1 MENNIEN
8 KIELKDKINSFYK
21 EYKVKIILLICI
33 FFIFLI
39 IIFAL
44 KINFEKK
51 NKLISE
57 KYITAGLY
65 VASNE
70 IEKSKQIFEEIILS
84 KNKFYSILALNTIL
98 EKNLVTDKKKMLG
111 YFEIVENVIENEEQL
126 ELLMFKKA
134 LYLIKN
140 LEIEEGNKL
149 INTLIKKNSKY
160 NSLFEE
166 LLVK

>member
-1 MENNIEN
+1 MENNLEN

-21 EYKVKIILLICI
+21 EYKVKIILFICTL
-33 FFIFLI
+33 FIFSI
-39 IIFAL
+39 VAVAL
-44 KINFEKK
+44 KINYEKK

-57 KYITAGLY
+57 KFITAGLY

-70 IEKSKQIFEEIILS
+70 NEKSKKIFEKIILS
-84 KNKFYSILALNTIL
+84 KNKFYSILALNSIL
-98 EKNLVTDKKKMLG
+98 EKNLVSDKKKMLS

-140 LEIEEGNKL
+140 SEIDEGNKL
-149 INTLIKKNSKY
+149 INTLIKKDTKY
-160 NSLFEE
+160 KSLFKE

>member
-8 KIELKDKINSFYK
+8 KIELKDKINSFFK

-39 IIFAL
+39 ITVAL

-98 EKNLVTDKKKMLG
+98 EK
-111 YFEIVENVIENEEQL
+111 I
-126 ELLMFKKA
+126 
-134 LYLIKN
+134 
-140 LEIEEGNKL
+140 
-149 INTLIKKNSKY
+149 
-160 NSLFEE
+160 
-166 LLVK
+166 

>member
-98 EKNLVTDKKKMLG
+98 EKNLFTDKKKMLD

>member
-1 MENNIEN
+1 MVIC
-8 KIELKDKINSFYK
+8 IQFAKDKINSFYK

-140 LEIEEGNKL
+140 SEIEEGNKL

>member
-1 MENNIEN
+1 MENNLEN
-8 KIELKDKINSFYK
+8 KIELKDRIIFFYK
-21 EYKVKIILLICI
+21 KHKVKILLIILILLISIITTVI
-33 FFIFLI
+33 F
-39 IIFAL
+39 

-65 VASNE
+65 IASNE

-84 KNKFYSILALNTIL
+84 KNKFYSVLALNSIL
-98 EKNLVTDKKKMLG
+98 KKNLITDKKKILN
-111 YFEIVENVIENEEQL
+111 YFGIVEKVIENKDQL
-126 ELLMFKKA
+126 ELIKFKKA

-140 LEIEEGNKL
+140 SETDKGNKL
-149 INTLIKKNSKY
+149 IKSLIEKDSKY
-160 NSLFEE
+160 KKLFEE

>member
-84 KNKFYSILALNTIL
+84 KNKFYSILALNSIL
-98 EKNLVTDKKKMLG
+98 EKNLVTDKKKMLS

-140 LEIEEGNKL
+140 SEIEEGNKL

>member
-1 MENNIEN
+1 MENNLEN
-8 KIELKDKINSFYK
+8 KIELKDRLIFFYK
-21 EYKVKIILLICI
+21 KHKVKILLII
-33 FFIFLI
+33 LIFLI
-39 IIFAL
+39 SLITTVIF

-65 VASNE
+65 IASNE

-98 EKNLVTDKKKMLG
+98 EKNLVTDKKKMLD

>member
-8 KIELKDKINSFYK
+8 KIELKDKINSFFK
-21 EYKVKIILLICI
+21 EHKVKIILLICI

-39 IIFAL
+39 ITVAL

-84 KNKFYSILALNTIL
+84 KNKFYSILALNSIL
-98 EKNLVTDKKKMLG
+98 EKNLVTDKKKMLS

-140 LEIEEGNKL
+140 SEIEEGNKL

>member
-98 EKNLVTDKKKMLG
+98 EKNLVTDKKKMLD

>member
-70 IEKSKQIFEEIILS
+70 IEKSKQIFEEIFLS

-98 EKNLVTDKKKMLG
+98 EKNLVTDKKKMLD

>member
-39 IIFAL
+39 IIVAL

>member
-1 MENNIEN
+1 MENNLEN
-8 KIELKDKINSFYK
+8 KIELKDRLIFFYK
-21 EYKVKIILLICI
+21 KHKVKILLII
-33 FFIFLI
+33 LIFLI
-39 IIFAL
+39 SLITTVIF

-65 VASNE
+65 IASNE

>member
-98 EKNLVTDKKKMLG
+98 EKNLVTDKKKMLD

-134 LYLIKN
+134 LYLN
-140 LEIEEGNKL
+140 P
-149 INTLIKKNSKY
+149 S
-160 NSLFEE
+160 
-166 LLVK
+166 

>member
-39 IIFAL
+39 ITVAL

-84 KNKFYSILALNTIL
+84 KNKFYSILALNSIL
-98 EKNLVTDKKKMLG
+98 EKNLVTDKKKMLS

-140 LEIEEGNKL
+140 SEIEEGNKL

>member
-8 KIELKDKINSFYK
+8 KIELKDKIISFYK

-39 IIFAL
+39 IIVAL